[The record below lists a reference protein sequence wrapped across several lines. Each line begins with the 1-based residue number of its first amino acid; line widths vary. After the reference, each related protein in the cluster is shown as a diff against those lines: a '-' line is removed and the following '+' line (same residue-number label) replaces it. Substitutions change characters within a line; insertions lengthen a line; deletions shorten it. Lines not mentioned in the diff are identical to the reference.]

1 MSLVI
6 AFILLVGLVALAALV
21 RELNHV
27 IRSDGY
33 GHRPA
38 PRSRSDDREERAV
51 TFTRLAR

>member
-33 GHRPA
+33 GHRPT